1 MFNKVILVGNLTKD
15 IELRHAPSGTAIGN
29 SGLAINRKFKK
40 QDGSQGEEVCF
51 IDITFFGRT
60 AEIANQYLRKGSKV
74 LVEGRLKYD
83 TWEDQNGDRRG
94 KHSIIV
100 ESMQM
105 LGPKNDSD
113 GGSGYNNQV
122 PTNQQNN
129 APIVENNNNYQTP
142 NNNQYN
148 QSQAPFEQQNKA
160 TITNNT
166 QQQMPMI
173 DVNDNEIPF

>member
-1 MFNKVILVGNLTKD
+1 MLLKVSGVVRVVRD
-15 IELRHAPSGTAIGN
+15 IELRYAPSGTAIA
-29 SGLAINRKFKK
+29 SFSVVSSKK
-40 QDGSQGEEVCF
+40 YKTKEGEQREDVTFIDCTVFSRLGEICGRYLKKGSQIYIIG
-51 IDITFFGRT
+51 D
-60 AEIANQYLRKGSKV
+60 
-74 LVEGRLKYD
+74 LKLD
-83 TWEDQNGDRRG
+83 SWEDQDGNKRS

-113 GGSGYNNQV
+113 GGSGYNNQA

-129 APIVENNNNYQTP
+129 APIVENNNNY
-142 NNNQYN
+142 